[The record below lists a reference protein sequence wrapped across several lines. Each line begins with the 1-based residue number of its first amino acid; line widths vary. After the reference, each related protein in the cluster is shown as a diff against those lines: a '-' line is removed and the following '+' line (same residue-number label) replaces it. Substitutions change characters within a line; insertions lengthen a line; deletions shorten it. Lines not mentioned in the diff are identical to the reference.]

1 MGEVGILI
9 LIDEQVV
16 NALLPELQYIGMLA
30 EEDVDLQEE
39 VIEVHRIGSLEFA
52 LVVQVDFVEL
62 RQTTLCIVLDEVAV
76 GGIGTGSDQAILRR
90 RDAVV
95 HDIRLVGL
103 VVETELL
110 DDGLD
115 TATAVVGI
123 VDREVGGVA

>member
-9 LIDEQVV
+9 LVDEQVV

-62 RQTTLCIVLDEVAV
+62 RQTTLRIVLDEVAV
-76 GGIGTGSDQAILRR
+76 GGIGTGSDQAVLRR

-95 HDIRLVGL
+95 HDIRLIGL